1 MAKKKVDNRSLI
13 INAYTAY
20 VLRHG
25 KKPSSV
31 FVFAEDNKLKESDFY
46 AEFGTFEALEK
57 AIFNMFFENTI
68 TVLKKNAEYKTFD
81 AKNKLLSF
89 YYTFF
94 EVLKANRSYVQFAL
108 VDSKDKLGALT
119 LLADLRRDFQHYI
132 EEIDIQTLDLQ
143 SEKLTFLQEKGVK
156 EAAWSQLL
164 ITLKFWFD
172 DSSADFEK
180 TDLFIEKAINAGFDM
195 IDVTPLKSVVDLG
208 KFLFKEKINPAI

>member
-1 MAKKKVDNRSLI
+1 MAKKKVDNRSII

-20 VLRHG
+20 VLRYG

-57 AIFNMFFENTI
+57 AIFNMFFANTI
-68 TVLKKNAEYKTFD
+68 TLLKKNAEYKTFD

-108 VDSKDKLGALT
+108 VDSKDKLGALS
-119 LLADLRRDFQHYI
+119 LLSDLRRDFQNYI
-132 EEIDIQTLDLQ
+132 EEIDIHTLDIP
-143 SEKLTFLQEKGVK
+143 SELIDNIKDKGLK
-156 EAAWSQLL
+156 EAAWTQLL
-164 ITLKFWFD
+164 LTMKFWMD

-180 TDLFIEKAINAGFDM
+180 TDLFIEKSLNASFDL
-195 IDVTPLKSVVDLG
+195 IDTTPLQSIVDFG
-208 KFLFKEKINPAI
+208 KFLFKEKINPAS